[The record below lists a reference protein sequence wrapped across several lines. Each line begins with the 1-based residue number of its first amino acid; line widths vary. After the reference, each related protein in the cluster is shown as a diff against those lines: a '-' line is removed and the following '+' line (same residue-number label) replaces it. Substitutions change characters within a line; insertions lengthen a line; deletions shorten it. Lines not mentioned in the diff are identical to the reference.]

1 MWACLHLKL
10 QLVSTLVATLNVDT
24 CVVTLCGQPVLL
36 LLSFHVDTGTGCL
49 KMATWLLKDMN
60 MKRSAAWTILSKTR
74 PWQYFHNSSNLN
86 VDTGTGCLKML
97 TVPLVV
103 STFGHRWQLE
113 REKSMKSCL
122 GQGHVGSNL
131 NLKCMNWLPQNAD
144 SCGNQNVKSVNP
156 QFETVGHKM
165 SEF

>member
-1 MWACLHLKL
+1 
-10 QLVSTLVATLNVDT
+10 
-24 CVVTLCGQPVLL
+24 
-36 LLSFHVDTGTGCL
+36 
-49 KMATWLLKDMN
+49 
-60 MKRSAAWTILSKTR
+60 MKRSADQTILSSMKSCLR
-74 PWQYFHNSSNLN
+74 QGHNGSNSN
-86 VDTGTGCLKML
+86 VDTSKML
-97 TVPLVV
+97 TLPLVV

-113 REKSMKSCL
+113 CEKSMKSCL